1 MTLEVHLFP
10 MTSKQSHMTSPKP
23 RGQKWWLF
31 FALCILLLGGG
42 LYYVQNQLQPPN
54 TSGQAVEIN
63 IEEGATA
70 ATVGQRLAEL
80 NMIKNPTLFKWYL
93 SYQGTSANL
102 KIGKYYLKQGMST
115 EEIARVLVEGD
126 AKFNTV
132 KFTIPEGLTV
142 EQIADALVKQN
153 VVKDKQAF
161 LNEVDKGAFD
171 YEFVKQIPAD
181 TGLQHRLE
189 GYLFP
194 ETYEVYQD
202 ATPHQVVETML
213 RQTEAT
219 MTPEWQEQMKKQGL
233 SLHNV
238 LTIASLVERE
248 ARVDKER
255 PLIAGVIQN
264 RLKAQP
270 PMKLQIDATVQY
282 VLGKSKETL
291 LYKDLEIESPY
302 NTYLHEG
309 LPPGPIAS
317 PGRSSIQAAL
327 FPAVHDFY
335 FYVTKNDGTGEHYF
349 ATTYEEH
356 QKNTSKS
363 Q

>member
-1 MTLEVHLFP
+1 
-10 MTSKQSHMTSPKP
+10 MTSKQSHLADAKL
-23 RGQKWWLF
+23 RGQKWWLL
-31 FALCILLLGGG
+31 FALSILLLGGG

-142 EQIADALVKQN
+142 EQIGDALVKQN

-171 YEFVKQIPAD
+171 NAFVKEIPAN
-181 TGLQHRLE
+181 TGIKHRLE

-213 RQTEAT
+213 RQTQAT
-219 MTPEWQEQMKKQGL
+219 MSAEWQEQLKKQGL
-233 SLHNV
+233 SLHSA

-248 ARVDKER
+248 ARVDQER
-255 PLIAGVIQN
+255 SIISGVIQN
-264 RLKAQP
+264 RLKAEP

-282 VLGKSKETL
+282 ILGKQKETL
-291 LYKDLEIESPY
+291 LFKDLEIESPY

-309 LPPGPIAS
+309 LPPGPIAA
-317 PGRSSIQAAL
+317 PGRNSIQAAL
-327 FPAVHDFY
+327 YPAAHDFY
-335 FYVTKNDGTGEHYF
+335 FYVTKNDGTGGHYF
-349 ATTYEEH
+349 AHTFEEH
-356 QKNTSKS
+356 EKNIAKS